1 MDWQARWI
9 WIGGEPSPR
18 NFHLCARRSF
28 HVAPDLAQATL
39 AITADSRYV
48 LYLNGERLGRGPMR
62 SFPSNQ
68 RYDVY
73 NVTARL
79 RPGRN
84 VLAVLVRH
92 FGESTFQYILGRGG
106 LLAQLDLKYA
116 DGREEAVATDHRWRV
131 CEHRGYA
138 EDAPRVSVQQDFEEQ
153 FDAMAEPQGWT
164 ALDYDD
170 SGWLGALELG
180 PAGMAPWAGLSPRE
194 IPFLTEEPVTPVNV
208 LWTRAVR
215 PPALAASVDYRA
227 TLTPGVQ
234 DANPNWLEGLL
245 ATVIHNHRRQRV
257 TLRRHWGLLRPVRL
271 DGREIN
277 LREGDVSLSLDAGD
291 HLLLIDVTGRQH
303 LKQCTVVIDGEDPSA
318 LSFRALPGLPAGL
331 PWATAGPFGDDAAA
345 RQAVWACATPE
356 ALRPHLRWFQ
366 PVPKPYFTHQP
377 VAAITSLQHEVPGVA
392 PRVVYP
398 ELLCA
403 LNDDVTTIFP
413 APDGADTEMLIDF
426 GRELVGFLDF
436 ELEAPAGAI
445 LDFNL
450 FEAIEDGRIHYTD
463 SGDHGLHNALRYRTR
478 QGWQRYTAVSRHGFR
493 YALLTVRNPGGPV
506 HIRRLTCLLNTYPLA
521 ARGAFQCSDPL
532 LNQIW
537 EMSRYTA
544 RLCSEDTFVDCP
556 AYEQAFWVGDARNEA
571 LILYAGYG
579 DLRLPRRCWLLAAE
593 SLARSPLVESQ
604 VPSGWQSILTAWS
617 LLWVLA
623 CEEFYRY
630 SGDLDFVCQVYP
642 ALRQQAENVRA
653 FLNRDGLLEI
663 EAWNMLDWAP
673 MDTPWAGVV
682 THQNAWLVEALRRTA
697 SLAEVLGE
705 TADAERYRAMAESLK
720 AAINAHLWSDEHQAY
735 IDSIHADGTRS
746 PVVSQQTN
754 TVAYLCDV
762 ATLERLPLI
771 ERYVREVPE
780 GWVRIG
786 SPFMMFF
793 TFEALARLGDFETM
807 LEITRRRWGEM
818 LEKGATTCWETFPG
832 FDPRWWTRSHCH
844 AWSAAPT
851 YFLSTYQL
859 GVRPL
864 TPGFG
869 RALIAPTPAG
879 LTWVRGRMPTPHGE
893 IAVDWRREDD
903 RFEMSVALP
912 MGTTGLIRL
921 PLLVPRAA
929 TMEVAGAEPAVW
941 TAAGWEIEAAAG
953 SQVAVMARW

>member
-9 WIGGEPSPR
+9 WINGESSPR

-28 HVAPDLAQATL
+28 HVAPDLAQARL

-48 LYLNGERLGRGPMR
+48 LYLNGERLGRGPVR

-68 RYDVY
+68 RYDIY

-106 LLAQLDLKYA
+106 LLAQLDLIYSN
-116 DGREEAVATDHRWRV
+116 GREEAVVTDTHWRV

-138 EDAPRVSVQQDFEEQ
+138 KDAPRVSIQQDFEEQ
-153 FDAMAEPQGWT
+153 FDAMAEPQEWI

-170 SGWLGALELG
+170 SGWSEALELG
-180 PAGMAPWAGLSPRE
+180 PAGMAPWTGLSPRE
-194 IPFLTEEPVTPVNV
+194 IPFLTEEPVTPMNV
-208 LWTRAVR
+208 LWARVVR
-215 PPALAASVDYRA
+215 PPALTASIDYRV
-227 TLTPGVQ
+227 TLTPSVK
-234 DANPNWLEGLL
+234 DANLNWLEGLL
-245 ATVIHNHRRQRV
+245 ATVIHSDRSQRI
-257 TLRRHWGLLRPVRL
+257 TLRRHWGLLRLVRL

-277 LREGDVSLSLDAGD
+277 LHEGDVSLSLDAGD

-303 LKQCTVVIDGEDPSA
+303 LKQCTVVIEGEDPSA
-318 LSFRALPGLPAGL
+318 LSFRALPGLPADL
-331 PWATAGPFGDDAAA
+331 PWATAGPFGDDVAAH
-345 RQAVWACATPE
+345 QALWACTTPE
-356 ALRPHLRWFQ
+356 ALRPYLHWFQ
-366 PVPKPYFTHQP
+366 PVPRPYFTHQP
-377 VAAITSLQHEVPGVA
+377 VAAITSLQHEVSGGV
-392 PRVVYP
+392 PHIIHP

-403 LNDDVTTIFP
+403 LSDDVTTIFP
-413 APDGADTEMLIDF
+413 APEGGDTEILIDF
-426 GRELVGFLDF
+426 GRELTGFLDF

-450 FEAIEDGRIHYTD
+450 FEAIEDGRIHYTE

-478 QGWQRYTAVSRHGFR
+478 QGWQRYTAVSRRGFR
-493 YALLTVRNPGGPV
+493 YALLTVRNPSGPV
-506 HIRRLTCLLNTYPLA
+506 HIRRLTCLLSTYPLA

-537 EMSRYTA
+537 EMSRYTL

-556 AYEQAFWVGDARNEA
+556 AYEQSFWVGDARNEA
-571 LILYAGYG
+571 LILYTGYG
-579 DLRLPRRCWLLAAE
+579 DLRLARHCWLLAAE

-604 VPSGWQSILTAWS
+604 VPSGWQNILTAWS

-630 SGDLDFVCQVYP
+630 SGDLDFVRQIYP
-642 ALRQQAENVRA
+642 ALRQQAENIRG
-653 FLNRDGLLEI
+653 FLNQDGLLEI
-663 EAWNMLDWAP
+663 QAWNMLDWAP
-673 MDTPWAGVV
+673 MDTPSAGVV

-697 SLAEVLGE
+697 YLAEILGE
-705 TADAERYRAMAESLK
+705 TTEAKRYSMMAESLK
-720 AAINAHLWSDEHQAY
+720 AAINTYLWSEEHQAY

-754 TVAYLCDV
+754 TVVYLCDV
-762 ATLERLPLI
+762 ATPERLPLI

-793 TFEALARLGDFETM
+793 TFEALAKMGDFETI
-807 LEITRRRWGEM
+807 LEITRQRWGEM

-832 FDPRWWTRSHCH
+832 FDPHWWTRSHCH
-844 AWSAAPT
+844 GWSAAPT
-851 YFLSTYQL
+851 FFLSTYQL
-859 GVRPL
+859 GVQPL

-869 RALIAPTPAG
+869 QALIAPMPAG
-879 LTWVRGRMPTPHGE
+879 LRWVHGRMPTPHGE
-893 IAVDWRREDD
+893 IAVNWRQEND
-903 RFEMSVALP
+903 RFEMNVVLP
-912 MGTTGLIRL
+912 MGTAGLIRL
-921 PLLVPRAA
+921 PPLVPQAA
-929 TMEVAGAEPAVW
+929 TVEVTGAQPAAW
-941 TAAGWEIEAAAG
+941 STAGWEIEAAAG
-953 SQVAVMARW
+953 SQIVVVAHW